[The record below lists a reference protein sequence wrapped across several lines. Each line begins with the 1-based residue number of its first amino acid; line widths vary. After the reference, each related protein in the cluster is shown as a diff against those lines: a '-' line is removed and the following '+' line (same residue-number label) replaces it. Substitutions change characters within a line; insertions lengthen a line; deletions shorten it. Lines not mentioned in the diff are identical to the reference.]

1 MALSKQENDRKV
13 NKMKTF
19 DERLAQ
25 GLESWAK
32 KNGIIVKRKPLD
44 KAFLKKILEE
54 YYGKVDSST
63 KSEDP
68 L

>member
-1 MALSKQENDRKV
+1 
-13 NKMKTF
+13 MKTF

-25 GLESWAK
+25 GLEFWAK

-44 KAFLKKILEE
+44 KFVLKKILEE
-54 YYGKVDSST
+54 YYGKTDPTTES
-63 KSEDP
+63 KDP

>member
-1 MALSKQENDRKV
+1 
-13 NKMKTF
+13 MKTF
-19 DERLAQ
+19 DERLAH

-32 KNGIIVKRKPLD
+32 KNGIIVKRKPLN
-44 KAFLKKILEE
+44 KADLKKILEE
-54 YYGKVDSST
+54 YYGKVDASA

>member
-1 MALSKQENDRKV
+1 
-13 NKMKTF
+13 MKTF
-19 DERLAQ
+19 DDRLAQ
-25 GLESWAK
+25 GLETWAK

-44 KAFLKKILEE
+44 KSVLKKILEE
-54 YYGKVDSST
+54 YYGKTNSAA